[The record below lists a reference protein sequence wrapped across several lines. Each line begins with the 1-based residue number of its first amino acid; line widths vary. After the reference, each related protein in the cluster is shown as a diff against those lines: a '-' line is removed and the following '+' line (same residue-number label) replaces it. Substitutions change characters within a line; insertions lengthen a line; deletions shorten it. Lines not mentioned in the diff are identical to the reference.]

1 MLSTLLWT
9 IAGACGTMALVVIAD
24 AWHDAWAEIREIAKE
39 TRADARERLDAHSDE
54 RRPQ

>member
-24 AWHDAWAEIREIAKE
+24 AWLDALAEIREIAKE
-39 TRADARERLDAHSDE
+39 TRADARERLDAHRDE